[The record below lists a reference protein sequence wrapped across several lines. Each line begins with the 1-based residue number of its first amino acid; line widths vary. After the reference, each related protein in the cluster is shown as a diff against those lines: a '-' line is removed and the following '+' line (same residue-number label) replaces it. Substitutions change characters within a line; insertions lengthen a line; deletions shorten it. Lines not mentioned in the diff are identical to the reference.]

1 MAKDMELLQKMEL
14 TDEARTKLTALLEE
28 SKKTKKIAS

>member
-28 SKKTKKIAS
+28 SKKT